1 MAAWSVVRMAT
12 RSVVRMAARSVVR
25 VAAWLVVRVA
35 AWSVAQVGAW
45 SVHARCRC
53 PEPGLGQV
61 VARSAHPW
69 CRCPEP
75 EWRRATAGSTAQL
88 LAQCPDPEQAPRGEF
103 AGPVTERVSE
113 KEPGFPEPVVGQP
126 VALSVSSQGEQP
138 GFPEPVM
145 GQPVALSVSSQG
157 ELSQGELEP
166 ARSPRV
172 RQSIS
177 RRRAPGALSFCRAP
191 ALIHCR
197 PHLLTRPTARTMR
210 DGGRPHLIIYPS
222 S

>member
-1 MAAWSVVRMAT
+1 
-12 RSVVRMAARSVVR
+12 
-25 VAAWLVVRVA
+25 
-35 AWSVAQVGAW
+35 
-45 SVHARCRC
+45 
-53 PEPGLGQV
+53 
-61 VARSAHPW
+61 
-69 CRCPEP
+69 
-75 EWRRATAGSTAQL
+75 ATAGSTAPL

-113 KEPGFPEPVVGQP
+113 KK
-126 VALSVSSQGEQP
+126 P